1 MIIVGHY
8 HVEAKI
14 WNKNKALKYNNYPG
28 NLKEGDII
36 EITVDMNRRTLSFKI
51 NGIDYGIACD
61 DISINEQL
69 YPIILINDMNQIVE
83 IVD

>member
-36 EITVDMNRRTLSFKI
+36 EVNVDMIEEHYLLKLMELI
-51 NGIDYGIACD
+51 MELLVM
-61 DISINEQL
+61 ISL
-69 YPIILINDMNQIVE
+69 
-83 IVD
+83 